1 MVPGPSQ
8 LRPGPMGVM
17 STLSGS
23 PRPTSG
29 PPAQARPAPG
39 RGSQRILLVLTQTKD
54 NNQHSSDLVNKDS
67 DLQQAQT
74 VYDYLTVNGHE
85 IWISDFIYFVD
96 ITLPVK
102 LLTGS
107 YLMSS
112 RFSNIVETSCLKHV
126 IKHSVSSP

>member
-1 MVPGPSQ
+1 MVPEPSQ
-8 LRPGPMGVM
+8 SRPGPMAVM
-17 STLSGS
+17 STLSGF

-29 PPAQARPAPG
+29 PPAQARPVQD

-54 NNQHSSDLVNKDS
+54 NCRTDLVNKDS

-96 ITLPVK
+96 IIMPVK
-102 LLTGS
+102 LLSGAS

-112 RFSNIVETSCLKHV
+112 CCSTAVKTSRLMNV